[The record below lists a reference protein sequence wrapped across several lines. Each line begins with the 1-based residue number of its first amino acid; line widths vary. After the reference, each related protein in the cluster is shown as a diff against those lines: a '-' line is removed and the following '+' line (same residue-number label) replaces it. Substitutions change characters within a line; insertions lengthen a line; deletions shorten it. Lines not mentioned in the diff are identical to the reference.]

1 MQPESLS
8 GRRDQAG
15 MHATDLATSTQR
27 SAVMFKVIGALV
39 VYGFAAFGLSMF
51 MQNIE
56 SGDSER

>member
-1 MQPESLS
+1 
-8 GRRDQAG
+8 
-15 MHATDLATSTQR
+15 MHAPDLAAPTQG

-51 MQNIE
+51 MQYIE